1 MTPTRPADPA
11 RLSPI
16 PYLTV
21 SLSCP
26 SVIYGLLGALL
37 GLTVAGL
44 LLWFDRLLPAD
55 WSEIRFLHD
64 TLELLAAALMAAAG
78 AELWE
83 NGRRLPLVWRSAAEI
98 TRVAAPSPVK
108 ILAAGLGQG
117 LLLIWAVRLAPLGD
131 WYITGP
137 LALGVGAVALSKLA
151 ETRRRWR
158 QLRQLRQ
165 AARPDAH
172 ALPPRQPARRSL
184 RFTTNSSLNLLIRLL
199 ILGAMLAA
207 LVASLHAGEL
217 REKLWPLAL
226 LLMMIGDSARAR
238 VWRWQR
244 WRYDAQRD
252 SFHHDRRRWFHW
264 QEERSWPAAEF
275 CGLYLD
281 TDDDYPQLWLA
292 GRAGGADVPLLTL
305 AYWLRPNDRDARALA
320 EKLSRASGLPL
331 LYRWPGPPA
340 EILAPALRPL
350 SCPPEPRYFYKLLF
364 FKPLENPMTSTRPA
378 NPRRLFCVPPPRV
391 ARWHRW
397 LRPASRLMT
406 WAGPPLLYLWL
417 PHYHW
422 IVPSIALLLLA
433 WVLSSWALLVDPPPS
448 PRRPALPLAK
458 LLPPRAA
465 KRHSLHAVGPRNRLG
480 LLYLFAAVLLLL
492 AMAWSN
498 IQRDQWPA
506 LVITGLG
513 LLALGRLGAQVWW
526 WWQWGYDKDQDVF
539 YRHRRPCFGGRL
551 RREEWPAADFCA
563 LYWEPLDYSDRIYVP
578 NRVWLAGRAGG
589 EDVLLADFDEA
600 HVLAERLA
608 EASGLPLRHRWPP
621 APDPIT
627 RL

>member
-1 MTPTRPADPA
+1 MTSTRPADPA

-21 SLSCP
+21 SLSRP

-117 LLLIWAVRLAPLGD
+117 LLLIWAVRLAPLGP
-131 WYITGP
+131 WYTTGP
-137 LALGVGAVALSKLA
+137 LALGVAAVALSELA
-151 ETRRRWR
+151 ETRRRWQ

-165 AARPDAH
+165 AARPDGH

-199 ILGAMLAA
+199 IIGAMLCA

-217 REKLWPLAL
+217 WEKRWLAL
-226 LLMMIGDSARAR
+226 LLLMIGDSARAR

-252 SFHHDRRRWFHW
+252 SFHCDRRRWFHW
-264 QEERSWPAAEF
+264 QEEQRWSAAEF
-275 CGLYLD
+275 CALYLD
-281 TDDDYPQLWLA
+281 RDDDYPQLWLA

-331 LYRWPGPPA
+331 LYRWPVPPA
-340 EILAPALRPL
+340 EILAPAPIL
-350 SCPPEPRYFYKLLF
+350 
-364 FKPLENPMTSTRPA
+364 PA
-378 NPRRLFCVPPPRV
+378 
-391 ARWHRW
+391 
-397 LRPASRLMT
+397 
-406 WAGPPLLYLWL
+406 
-417 PHYHW
+417 
-422 IVPSIALLLLA
+422 
-433 WVLSSWALLVDPPPS
+433 
-448 PRRPALPLAK
+448 
-458 LLPPRAA
+458 
-465 KRHSLHAVGPRNRLG
+465 
-480 LLYLFAAVLLLL
+480 
-492 AMAWSN
+492 
-498 IQRDQWPA
+498 
-506 LVITGLG
+506 
-513 LLALGRLGAQVWW
+513 
-526 WWQWGYDKDQDVF
+526 
-539 YRHRRPCFGGRL
+539 
-551 RREEWPAADFCA
+551 
-563 LYWEPLDYSDRIYVP
+563 
-578 NRVWLAGRAGG
+578 
-589 EDVLLADFDEA
+589 
-600 HVLAERLA
+600 
-608 EASGLPLRHRWPP
+608 
-621 APDPIT
+621 
-627 RL
+627 